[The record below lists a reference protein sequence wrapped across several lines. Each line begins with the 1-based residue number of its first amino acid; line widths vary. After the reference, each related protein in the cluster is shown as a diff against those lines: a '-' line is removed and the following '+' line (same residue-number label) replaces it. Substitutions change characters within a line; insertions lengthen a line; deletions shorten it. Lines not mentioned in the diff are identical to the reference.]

1 MNNIPKVIEIYTES
15 TPNPRT
21 LKFVLNFMLLEN
33 ALLECTS
40 LDDCQFSPLAKE
52 LIEPGDISSVFISN
66 NFLTLTKSETTD
78 KDWFELGID
87 TKEFLK
93 TYFKAGNIAITDDF
107 EEKRVEQAKIS
118 AEKNSEI
125 EVRIVELLDKYVKPA
140 VESDGG
146 NIAFNAFEG
155 GVVSVILQGACSG
168 CPSSTA
174 TLKDGIEALLQ
185 RMVPEVQEVVAING

>member
-1 MNNIPKVIEIYTES
+1 MNNIPKLIEIYTES
-15 TPNPRT
+15 TPNPKT
-21 LKFVLNFMLLEN
+21 LKFVLNFVILEN

-40 LDDCQFSPLAKE
+40 IEDTLFSPLAKE
-52 LIEPGDISSVFISN
+52 LLETGDISSVFISN

-78 KDWFELGID
+78 KEWFELGIE

-93 TYFKAGNIAITDDF
+93 TYFKSEKIAITEGF
-107 EEKRVEQAKIS
+107 EEKRVEQEKLS

-125 EVRIVELLDKYVKPA
+125 EGKIIILLNKYVKPA

-146 NIAFNAFEG
+146 NIAFSSFED
-155 GVVSVILQGACSG
+155 GVVSVVLQGACSG

-174 TLKDGIEALLQ
+174 TLKNGIEALLKK
-185 RMVPEVQEVVAING
+185 MIPEVEEVIAING